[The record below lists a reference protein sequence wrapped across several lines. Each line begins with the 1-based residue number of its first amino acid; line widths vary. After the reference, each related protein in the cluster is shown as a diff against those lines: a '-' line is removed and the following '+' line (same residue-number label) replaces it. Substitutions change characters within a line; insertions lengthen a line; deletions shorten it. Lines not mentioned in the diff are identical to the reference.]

1 MPTHTT
7 YRVYAGHD
15 NVVHED
21 DFDEYDNARP
31 YHDDY
36 STHELPDALV
46 EYLQDDIGTLQRQVD
61 DLQKRN
67 DELELAL
74 KDIRLA
80 AIADPSRPVTHF
92 SQLAR
97 VQKIAVEALNDV

>member
-1 MPTHTT
+1 MTTHTT
-7 YRVYAGHD
+7 YRVYAGAD
-15 NVVHED
+15 SVVHED
-21 DFDEYDNARP
+21 DFDEYDNALP
-31 YHDDY
+31 YYDDY

-46 EYLQDDIGTLQRQVD
+46 DHLADHNA

-80 AIADPSRPVTHF
+80 ATVNPANPAGHF
-92 SQLAR
+92 SHLCKIQKLA
-97 VQKIAVEALNDV
+97 ALAAEE

>member
-1 MPTHTT
+1 MEYRLMATHTT
-7 YRVYAGHD
+7 YRVYAGTES
-15 NVVHED
+15 VVHED
-21 DFDEYDNARP
+21 DFECYDIALP

-46 EYLQDDIGTLQRQVD
+46 DHLADRCVG
-61 DLQKRN
+61 LQKRN

-97 VQKIAVEALNDV
+97 VQKISIEALNDV